1 MNFEPTLLFLLAFT
15 LSFLFTI
22 PTIYLAKKFNFV
34 TDKRKRYHPAHTHTG
49 IIPRAGGLPIL
60 LALIICSVIFLPLN
74 KILSGILIASSV
86 LVLVGLL
93 DDYYDL
99 SPYLRFVAN
108 LFISALVIGFGLGI
122 PFISNPLGG
131 AANPVFHLD
140 QWKLNFDI
148 FGSHAIL
155 IFADIAALIW
165 LTWIMN
171 MVNWSKGVDGQL
183 PGFVS
188 ITALFL
194 GLLSQRFTAHDIQA
208 ETVMLFSFIISGA
221 FAGFLPFNFYPQRI
235 MPGYGGGALAGFL
248 LGILSILSFGK
259 VGTAI
264 LILAIPMID
273 ATYTI
278 VRRMSHGHSP
288 FRGDRG
294 HFHHRLME
302 IGWGKRRIAFFY
314 WIISFMLGI
323 ASLFLN
329 GMEKLIAFLTIGVI
343 FMFFFLI
350 IEKVKKN
357 NLL

>member
-1 MNFEPTLLFLLAFT
+1 LL
-15 LSFLFTI
+15 
-22 PTIYLAKKFNFV
+22 
-34 TDKRKRYHPAHTHTG
+34 
-49 IIPRAGGLPIL
+49 
-60 LALIICSVIFLPLN
+60 VI
-74 KILSGILIASSV
+74 
-86 LVLVGLL
+86 VGLL

-131 AANPVFHLD
+131 AAHPVIHLD
-140 QWKLNFDI
+140 QFKLSFDI
-148 FGSHAIL
+148 FGTHAIL
-155 IFADIAALIW
+155 ILADFLALIW

-183 PGFVS
+183 PGFVA

-194 GLLSQRFTAHDIQA
+194 GLLSQRFTAHDIRA
-208 ETVMLFSFIISGA
+208 ENVMYLAFIISGA

-259 VGTAI
+259 VGTAL

-278 VRRMSHGHSP
+278 LRRLKQKQSP

-302 IGWGKRRIAFFY
+302 IGWGKRRIAIFY
-314 WIISFMLGI
+314 WLISFMLGI
-323 ASLFLN
+323 ASLFLT
-329 GMEKLIAFLTIGVI
+329 GLEKLIAFLTITLLFAV
-343 FMFFFLI
+343 FFILI
-350 IEKVKKN
+350 DKIKKDQF
-357 NLL
+357 